1 MFVDRGYRGHDEV
14 KFADYM
20 SGQNRGIA
28 PQLRRCLK
36 RRQATEPVIGH
47 RKSDDWLG
55 RNPLKGRVSD
65 CIILLL
71 SCAGHN
77 LRLVLK
83 RLMDGGNRR
92 ILARYW
98 IEFWAG

>member
-36 RRQATEPVIGH
+36 RRQATEPVIGKATIGWDAILS
-47 RKSDDWLG
+47 RD
-55 RNPLKGRVSD
+55 VSATALF
-65 CIILLL
+65 C
-71 SCAGHN
+71 C
-77 LRLVLK
+77 
-83 RLMDGGNRR
+83 
-92 ILARYW
+92 
-98 IEFWAG
+98 